1 MADKVKFL
9 LVDDIEENLI
19 ALEALLRGE
28 DREIFKAYS
37 GSQALELL
45 LVHDFALALVDI
57 QMPGMDGFELA
68 ELMRGMER
76 SKRIPIIFITAGGSE
91 PLRAFR
97 GYESGAVDVLFK
109 PIDPN
114 VLRQKAQTFFDL
126 YWQKQQLEQAVRIR
140 EDVLAI
146 VSHDLRTPLSVI
158 HASTAIFLDSR
169 YAPTPAQAREQY
181 LRIMRNV
188 ELMNRMI
195 GDLLDMVN
203 LRSGRL
209 SIQRKMES
217 VRTLVQE
224 SVATYE
230 RPAHEKGLRLELQPL
245 VEDIQMS
252 CDRARLVQ
260 VFANILGNAVKFC
273 KPGDSI
279 TVRAETSAG
288 AVKLEFADTGPGI
301 AADDLPHIFDPYWSA
316 GKHKSSG
323 TGLGLYIAKG
333 IVEAHGGNL
342 RVTSQPGAGTTFYV
356 TLPLLAAT
364 PFKASAPF

>member
-1 MADKVKFL
+1 MSDKVKFL
-9 LVDDIEENLI
+9 LVDDKEENLI
-19 ALEALLRGE
+19 ALEALLRGD
-28 DREIFKAYS
+28 DREIFKAFS

-45 LVHDFALALVDI
+45 LVHDFALALLDI

-76 SKRIPIIFITAGGSE
+76 SKRIPIIFITAGGAE

-114 VLRQKAQTFFDL
+114 ILRQKAETFYQL
-126 YWQKQQLEQAVRIR
+126 YCQKLQLEQAVRIR

-146 VSHDLRTPLSVI
+146 VSHDLRTPLGVI
-158 HASTAIFLDSR
+158 HASTSVFLDPR
-169 YAPTPAQAREQY
+169 YQPTATQARDQY
-181 LRIMRNV
+181 LRILRNV
-188 ELMNRMI
+188 DLMNRMI

-209 SIQRKMES
+209 SMQWKTEAMQG
-217 VRTLVQE
+217 LVQE

-230 RPAHEKGLRLELQPL
+230 RPAQEKGLQLELQPL

-260 VFANILGNAVKFC
+260 VFSNLLGNAVKFC

-279 TVRAETSAG
+279 TVRSEARSGVLAFE
-288 AVKLEFADTGPGI
+288 VADTGPGI
-301 AADDLPHIFDPYWSA
+301 APDDLPHIFDPYWSA

-333 IVEAHGGNL
+333 IVEAHGGNI
-342 RVTSQPGAGTTFYV
+342 RVASQPGVGTTFYV
-356 TLPLLAAT
+356 TLPVLGSTAAT
-364 PFKASAPF
+364 AK

>member
-1 MADKVKFL
+1 MSEKVKFL
-9 LVDDIEENLI
+9 LVDDVEENLI
-19 ALEALLRGE
+19 ALEALLRGD
-28 DREIFKAYS
+28 DREIYKASS

-45 LVHDFALALVDI
+45 LVHDFALALLDI

-76 SKRIPIIFITAGGSE
+76 SKRIPIIFVTAGGSE

-114 VLRQKAQTFFDL
+114 VLRQKAETFYQL
-126 YWQKQQLEQAVRIR
+126 YCQRLQLEQAVRIR

-146 VSHDLRTPLSVI
+146 VSHDLRTPLGVI
-158 HASTAIFLDSR
+158 HASTAVFLDPR
-169 YAPTPAQAREQY
+169 YAPTPAQARDQY

-188 ELMNRMI
+188 DLMNRMI

-209 SIQRKMES
+209 SIQWKVEPMRG
-217 VRTLVQE
+217 LIQE
-224 SVATYE
+224 SVAVYE
-230 RPAHEKGLRLELQPL
+230 KPAREKGLQLELHPL
-245 VEDIQMS
+245 AQDIQMS

-260 VFANILGNAVKFC
+260 VFSNLLGNAVKFC
-273 KPGDSI
+273 KAGDSI
-279 TVRAETSAG
+279 TVRSAARG
-288 AVKLEFADTGPGI
+288 GVLTFEVADTGPGI
-301 AADDLPHIFDPYWSA
+301 AASDLPHIFDPYWSA

-342 RVTSQPGAGTTFYV
+342 RVTSEAGNGATFCV
-356 TLPLLAAT
+356 TLPVIGSTTLQT
-364 PFKASAPF
+364 S

>member
-1 MADKVKFL
+1 MSEKVKFL

-28 DREIFKAYS
+28 DREIFKASS

-45 LVHDFALALVDI
+45 LVHDFALALLDI

-76 SKRIPIIFITAGGSE
+76 SKRIPIIFITAGGGE

-114 VLRQKAQTFFDL
+114 VLRQKAQTFYDL
-126 YWQKQQLEQAVRIR
+126 YCQKQQLEQAVRIR

-146 VSHDLRTPLSVI
+146 VSHDLRTPLGVI
-158 HASTAIFLDSR
+158 HASTAVFLDPR
-169 YAPTPAQAREQY
+169 YSPTPAQAREQY

-209 SIQRKMES
+209 SIQWKMEP
-217 VRTLVQE
+217 VQGLVQE
-224 SVATYE
+224 SVAAYE
-230 RPAHEKGLRLELQPL
+230 KPAQEKGLHLQLYPPGA
-245 VEDIQMS
+245 DIQMS

-260 VFANILGNAVKFC
+260 VFSNLLGNAVKFC

-279 TVRAETSAG
+279 TVRSETRSG
-288 AVKLEFADTGPGI
+288 VLTFEVADTGPGI

-316 GKHKSSG
+316 GKHKSAG

-342 RVTSQPGAGTTFYV
+342 RVTSQPGVGTTFYV
-356 TLPLLAAT
+356 TLPILGST
-364 PFKASAPF
+364 TVTAP